1 MSRQF
6 LVCIRFIAVLTMVF
20 IGSIEEVA
28 AQVNIQFSDVH
39 TGQITEASVA
49 HIKVMNFTG
58 VEIHYHFKGYIST
71 PDGQELLRVK
81 SELLKHT
88 PGGADFAE
96 EHQENPPGQL
106 NVDPFKNLTIQ
117 FASPNWGSYSGPI
130 NFRAELI
137 HPLDTFSIIA
147 RTDHAVRLKNGKFV
161 DEKGRFSTDPSLVKL
176 EVQVPRSQLFE
187 LDSLLNFVKL
197 TNGNDYPHCQ
207 LPPFVITIKQGRK
220 DIYQLEYQRPC
231 IDIGEQKLKP
241 SDFKVLL
248 DEYASRD
255 RQELIAIHFPNGNHT
270 ESAPI
275 WTTQHAQYTDT
286 KETFTSSALGL
297 SFDHF
302 EYAKVSP
309 VPYEKG
315 PTLIFD
321 KDGAIVEVAP
331 PANRS
336 FFYAMPIDYPLGFRV
351 SRDDVNGNFS
361 VKTYDW
367 NSLSE
372 VEWEAFFAGRQKN
385 VIKQQ
390 VGDIEVWQSPHLEQ
404 VIDDPRTVFPYQRF
418 MLGIRDGN
426 RFLVTSVTKVIVD
439 RELPNYFPSH
449 FALDEAAFFTSL
461 RYHGIG
467 FKPEVDEAGELL
479 KLVPYV
485 VKSLTP
491 AADRLASFDRFRAYA
506 TLPNLSYTNY
516 YGTPEIIASP
526 SLSSLDRQLEER
538 QESKLLSLP
547 QITKITPDF
556 DTVRHYA
563 TYEWAEVAL
572 KFDHRTVVASQVS
585 PRFSKMFETFY
596 FDKRDSIVSVSISS
610 GPQDAPEKPGLA
622 LVAITSSALNLSA
635 IPYQHLLVDHFT
647 NSDLTDGQLSTIVAY
662 DNSNQVSKPADIKKV
677 TLGEWSVFASNRMA
691 NPMRRF
697 GTGNMILVKT
707 PSRIYRIRITGGFK
721 SDILPFFNSLE
732 IEGQQLKFEYEEE
745 RGVKIQKA

>member
-6 LVCIRFIAVLTMVF
+6 STWIRFIAVLIMVF
-20 IGSIEEVA
+20 VGSIREVA
-28 AQVNIQFSDVH
+28 GQVNIQFSEVH

-58 VEIHYHFKGYIST
+58 VEIHYHFKGYVST

-117 FASPNWGSYSGPI
+117 FAAPNWESYSGPL

-147 RTDHAVRLKNGKFV
+147 RKDHTVRLKNGKFV

-176 EVQVPRSQLFE
+176 EVEVPRNQLFE
-187 LDSLLNFVKL
+187 LDSLLSFVKL
-197 TNGNDYPHCQ
+197 TNNNAYPHCH
-207 LPPFVITIKQGRK
+207 LPPLVITIKQGRK
-220 DIYQLEYQRPC
+220 DIYQLEYQHPC
-231 IDIGEQKLKP
+231 IGIGEQKLKP

-275 WTTQHAQYTDT
+275 LTPQHAQYTDT

-297 SFDHF
+297 SFDHL

-321 KDGAIVEVAP
+321 KEGAIVEIAP
-331 PANRS
+331 PAKRS

-372 VEWEAFFAGRQKN
+372 AEWEAFFAGQQKK

-390 VGDIEVWQSPHLEQ
+390 VGDIEVWQSPHLVE
-404 VIDDPRTVFPYQRF
+404 VVDDPRTVFPYQRF

-426 RFLVTSVTKVIVD
+426 RFLMTSVTKVIVD
-439 RELPNYFPSH
+439 RTISNYYPVH
-449 FALDEAAFFTSL
+449 FSLDEVDFFASL
-461 RYHGIG
+461 RYHGLG
-467 FKPEVDEAGELL
+467 FQPEVDDSGKLL
-479 KLVPYV
+479 QLIPYAAEP
-485 VKSLTP
+485 LTP
-491 AADRLASFDRFRAYA
+491 VADRRAVFDRYRAYA
-506 TLPNLSYTNY
+506 TLSNLSYSNY
-516 YGTPEIIASP
+516 YGTPEITEPP
-526 SLSSLDRQLEER
+526 SLDSLDRQLEER
-538 QESKLLSLP
+538 QKSQLLSLP

-563 TYEWAEVAL
+563 TYEWPEIAL
-572 KFDHRTVVASQVS
+572 KMEHRTVVGAQVS
-585 PRFSKMFETFY
+585 PRFSKMFQSFY
-596 FDKRDSIVSVSISS
+596 FDNRDSIVSVSASS
-610 GPQDAPEKPGLA
+610 GPQNLSEKAGLA
-622 LVAITSSALNLSA
+622 LVSLESSTLNLSV
-635 IPYQHLLVDHFT
+635 IPYQHLFVDHFT
-647 NSDLTDGQLSTIVAY
+647 NSDLTDGQLRGIIAFE
-662 DNSNQVSKPADIKKV
+662 NSNQASKPADIKKV
-677 TLGEWSVFASNRMA
+677 TLGSWSVFASNRMA
-691 NPMRRF
+691 NPIRRF

-707 PSRIYRIRITGGFK
+707 PSRIYRIRITGGFE
-721 SDILPFFNSLE
+721 SDILPFLNSLE

-745 RGVKIQKA
+745 GSVKIQKA